1 MQIRAPPSLHY
12 PITVSQLLKRQ
23 GDTVDRFETL
33 FSYTYESQVTE
44 TNKYGESS
52 KVKKTFLAEYQ
63 SETEG
68 KLIKWN
74 AKPGDVIDRA
84 G

>member
-12 PITVSQLLKRQ
+12 PITISQLLKRQ
-23 GDTVDRFETL
+23 GDTVDRFDPL

-44 TNKYGESS
+44 TNKYAEESTF
-52 KVKKTFLAEYQ
+52 KKTFPAEYQ

-68 KLIKWN
+68 KLVKWN